1 MGYNFCRNGINGNN
15 CILVIHME
23 FLNQKLY
30 HNQIIKEQYKNREEL
45 YIITLNDSN
54 KYVLWQNNKQIAT
67 SKDVT
72 ELHKKIKNY

>member
-1 MGYNFCRNGINGNN
+1 
-15 CILVIHME
+15 ME